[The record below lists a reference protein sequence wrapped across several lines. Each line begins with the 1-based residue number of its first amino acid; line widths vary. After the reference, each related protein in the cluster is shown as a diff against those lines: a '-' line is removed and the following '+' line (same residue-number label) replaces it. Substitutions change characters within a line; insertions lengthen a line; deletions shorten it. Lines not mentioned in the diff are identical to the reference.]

1 MLWDGNRQAQEYTDT
16 HVFTTIYEQ
25 ESFEPVARL
34 VWLRDG
40 LNLAAN
46 DEPDEYEQG
55 WYGNNKPEPPDAMQI
70 YHYHNDHLGT
80 PNELTNSQGEVVWLA
95 DYQAWGG
102 VAKNVYVQQFVNGI
116 EIDANDLQPIRFQ
129 GQFFDSETE
138 LHYNRFRY
146 YDNNLGMFTTRDPIG
161 LEGGNN
167 TFQYAPNPTGWID
180 PFGLKKCPSIAERM
194 REAGL
199 HGLPSKGTYRYLPP
213 RGYNPCNPLPKGKNG
228 GYIDRFE
235 NEWVQG
241 PYHGDPSKPFF
252 KEWDVQLSPI
262 GEGKWNIRGGASKSQ
277 AKGVSYYINVRPDGM
292 KSH

>member
-16 HVFTTIYEQ
+16 HVFTTVYEQ
-25 ESFEPVARL
+25 DSFEPVARL
-34 VWLRDG
+34 VWLKDD
-40 LNLAAN
+40 LLKAAN
-46 DEPDEYEQG
+46 DEIKNAERESWEDEP
-55 WYGNNKPEPPDAMQI
+55 KLIPSMQV

-80 PNELTNSQGEVVWLA
+80 PNELTNSQGEVIWLA
-95 DYQAWGG
+95 DYEAWGNT
-102 VAKNVYVQQFVNGI
+102 AKVVWREEKLEQLQVSAD
-116 EIDANDLQPIRFQ
+116 ELQPIRFQ
-129 GQFFDSETE
+129 GQSFDTETG

-146 YDNNLGMFTTRDPIG
+146 FDPDLGMFTTRDPIG
-161 LEGGNN
+161 LLGGTN

-213 RGYNPCNPLPKGKNG
+213 KGYNPCNPLPKGKNG

-262 GEGKWNIRGGASKSQ
+262 GEGKWNIRGGASGVFQGSCHHQ
-277 AKGVSYYINVRPDGM
+277 AKLSGF
-292 KSH
+292 